1 MSLTLKFIKME
12 TFRLFEK
19 WKFECQLSNQKNER
33 LESELLKA
41 QEALK
46 EAEQEFDEDLKTAHE
61 MIAQANVEKGQM
73 IARANEEQQQ
83 LMARARGDQE
93 QLITRT
99 NSEREELVAR
109 ANVEQDRIIARAKAE
124 KEQMED
130 RIDAQKEQMLSDSKM
145 ALEMAATEYAEKNQL
160 KEALRDAQVPACS
173 FMKLAYP
180 CSSLIH
186 AACLSMQLDWQLAHS
201 CSLIGS

>member
-1 MSLTLKFIKME
+1 MCADRCTQTDWCAGDVRAAIDES
-12 TFRLFEK
+12 EK
-19 WKFECQLSNQKNER
+19 WKFESQLSSQKNER
-33 LESELLKA
+33 LEAELLKA

-83 LMARARGDQE
+83 MMARARGDQE
-93 QLITRT
+93 QLIART
-99 NSEREELVAR
+99 SSEREELIAR
-109 ANVEQDRIIARAKAE
+109 ANVEQDRTIARAKTE

-130 RIDAQKEQMLSDSKM
+130 RIDAQEQQMLSESKV
-145 ALEMAATEYAEKNQL
+145 AREMAATEYAEKNQL
-160 KEALRDAQVPACS
+160 KEALRDAQVPACL
-173 FMKLAYP
+173 F
-180 CSSLIH
+180 I
-186 AACLSMQLDWQLAHS
+186 QLAHS